1 MGKYIIVQGCT
12 LECTP
17 AATAQIAT
25 SPSTTTK
32 ADGKA
37 CYRGSLTIN
46 VTKATAVTDGNGAG
60 TGVITGSAQEV
71 RIDGQPAVLEGDK
84 IQITVSGTSGG
95 NPASGTVI
103 VKISQAGQTYV
114 SAS

>member
-1 MGKYIIVQGCT
+1 MGKYIAVQGCT

-37 CYRGSLTIN
+37 CYRGSLTIT
-46 VTKATAVTDGNGAG
+46 VTNATAVTDGNGAG

-71 RIDGQPAVLEGDK
+71 RIDGSLRCWRGTRFKSPFPELPAGIRLPVRW
-84 IQITVSGTSGG
+84 
-95 NPASGTVI
+95 
-103 VKISQAGQTYV
+103 
-114 SAS
+114 

>member
-1 MGKYIIVQGCT
+1 MGKYIAVQGCT

-17 AATAQIAT
+17 VATAQIAT

-37 CYRGSLTIN
+37 CYRGSLTIT
-46 VTKATAVTDGNGAG
+46 VTNATAVTDGNGAG

-84 IQITVSGTSGG
+84 VQITVSGTADG

>member
-1 MGKYIIVQGCT
+1 MGKYIAVQGCT

-37 CYRGSLTIN
+37 CYRGSLTIT
-46 VTKATAVTDGNGAG
+46 VTNATAVTDGNGAG
-60 TGVITGSAQEV
+60 SEDRRAACGAGGGQGSNHRFRNFRRESGF
-71 RIDGQPAVLEGDK
+71 RYGD
-84 IQITVSGTSGG
+84 S
-95 NPASGTVI
+95 
-103 VKISQAGQTYV
+103 
-114 SAS
+114 

>member
-1 MGKYIIVQGCT
+1 MGKYIAVQGCT

-37 CYRGSLTIN
+37 CYRGSLTIT
-46 VTKATAVTDGNGAG
+46 VTNATAVTDGNGAG
-60 TGVITGSAQEV
+60 TGEITGSAQEV
-71 RIDGQPAVLEGDK
+71 RIDGQPAVLEGG
-84 IQITVSGTSGG
+84 QGSNHRFRNFRRESGFRDGDS
-95 NPASGTVI
+95 
-103 VKISQAGQTYV
+103 
-114 SAS
+114 

>member
-1 MGKYIIVQGCT
+1 M
-12 LECTP
+12 
-17 AATAQIAT
+17 
-25 SPSTTTK
+25 
-32 ADGKA
+32 
-37 CYRGSLTIN
+37 
-46 VTKATAVTDGNGAG
+46 
-60 TGVITGSAQEV
+60 ITGSAQEV

-84 IQITVSGTSGG
+84 VQITVSGTSGG